1 LRNLLLRFYEG
12 TGSGAK
18 MVEAKPAKDRFFGGG
33 ELRTKKS
40 DRRAAFGSG
49 DPAESYRL
57 GEFSIYTSNR
67 IRTTIFSTMFSN

>member
-1 LRNLLLRFYEG
+1 
-12 TGSGAK
+12 

-49 DPAESYRL
+49 GPAEQLAARGIQYIHEQLNPHNNIPKCFPIR
-57 GEFSIYTSNR
+57 EFLNFPNMGR
-67 IRTTIFSTMFSN
+67 RF